1 MTAAIAEF
9 FTGAL
14 AQWPLHRS
22 LGMSSTVPH
31 HSAENL
37 DILAVRTA
45 LEPALCALIPALH
58 ADLRRLASAQR
69 RRQPGAETLN
79 TTALVNELYL
89 KLARSGAGIS
99 KVHDEP
105 HFFALAALAMR
116 QILIDYARRKSLAE
130 KFEHPLDEI
139 SLDLEQMLS
148 IDQAL
153 VQLEQV
159 DPRLVR
165 VVECLYFAGYTEGET
180 ARVLGVSERTV
191 RRDFTKVRALMQ
203 VALSG

>member
-1 MTAAIAEF
+1 VPPDTAEAH
-9 FTGAL
+9 AL
-14 AQWPLHRS
+14 LEVRS
-22 LGMSSTVPH
+22 
-31 HSAENL
+31 
-37 DILAVRTA
+37 A
-45 LEPALCALIPALH
+45 LEPALCTLIPALH

-89 KLARSGAGIS
+89 KLARSEAGIS
-99 KVHDEP
+99 NVRDQP

-130 KFEHPLDEI
+130 RFEHPLDDM
-139 SLDLEQMLS
+139 SFDLDQMLA

-153 VQLEQV
+153 ARMEQL

-165 VVECLYFAGYTEGET
+165 VVECLYFAGYTESET
-180 ARVLGVSERTV
+180 ASVLGVSERTV
-191 RRDFTKVRALMQ
+191 RRDFSKARALMQ
-203 VALSG
+203 VALAG